1 MEVGSMDPRH
11 YHGAMIVLVTAQV
24 VIALI
29 ALCR

>member
-1 MEVGSMDPRH
+1 MDPRH
-11 YHGAMIVLVTAQV
+11 YHAAMIVLVTAQV